1 MQLSNS
7 AKRSQTLGSRA
18 YKNSAGTNAE
28 DFYGQFWT
36 HIPLFYE
43 DFPVTS
49 GNLECGGTLGRS
61 LRGGRLKLQPTKI
74 KFFPLRH
81 DVPPRGWIWERN
93 LLVALSAPDHSEGW
107 DIVGDTV
114 LENSYADLQGLSKMV
129 AAVSHSW
136 NHVSLSGATVGVD

>member
-1 MQLSNS
+1 M
-7 AKRSQTLGSRA
+7 
-18 YKNSAGTNAE
+18 
-28 DFYGQFWT
+28 
-36 HIPLFYE
+36 
-43 DFPVTS
+43 TS
-49 GNLECGGTLGRS
+49 GNLDYGGTLGRS

-74 KFFPLRH
+74 KFFTLRH